1 MIALHFGHDAQIVIS
16 KNGRVQCVLELERLF
31 GQRYCYPAQESFKF
45 AALMTEALLT
55 VRDKC
60 VCEEGACPRSFEEGV
75 LLDLPFYKPPV
86 TAQTPLL
93 VEEVFGPVGRW
104 RHVHHHEAH
113 ALAGYHASP
122 FTSALIVSY
131 DLGGDDGHFN
141 VFLGRGTEIQ
151 RIANLRAPYGQF
163 YCAFPVLLPDVSGKF
178 FKPAHKML
186 CERWRQGELRQIDG
200 WYEFLFSHQ
209 HVQLDFAGKLMGYSG
224 LRRPGAISVEALA
237 ELGEYFDILF
247 QEKPSRDLESPK
259 EFFFPP
265 HVLALSC
272 GSSDGQMRLAAEIQF
287 QFQHRLMLHIKSML
301 RQLSQEHIQVEG
313 IVLTGGCALNVLANQ
328 LIREE
333 LTQGG
338 LGGSY
343 AERPLDVYVAPAPND
358 AGLAV
363 GGAWAVQPPR
373 VPQALQYLG
382 FPLFDEEILPLEA
395 KQRGAQRLSELGG
408 VDFLAHLLTQNR
420 TAGGKPIIAVVRGRQ
435 EFGPRALGH
444 RSLLAVPDTYDIKRR
459 LNRLK
464 FRQWYRPVA
473 PMIAVEA
480 LEEVFGRAVLS
491 TSMEFAPRVRRAVQ
505 TRFPALAHY
514 DGTARHQSVSKDDE
528 PWIHSLLLAV
538 GKITGL
544 AALINTSFNSR
555 GKPIVNTVRECLEML
570 DTLPDLDYLVIEDW
584 IFEAP
589 QAGLLKLAMPI
600 MPESLSYP
608 EV

>member
-1 MIALHFGHDAQIVIS
+1 MIALHYGHDANIAIAR
-16 KNGRVQCVLELERLF
+16 NGRVQCVLELERLF
-31 GQRYCYPAQESFKF
+31 GERYCHPSSVNARFHE
-45 AALMTEALLT
+45 LMREALLA

-60 VCEEGACPRSFEEGV
+60 ICEDGPCPRSFQEGV
-75 LLDLPFYKPPV
+75 LMDLSFYQPAV

-93 VEEVFGPVGRW
+93 VEEIFGPVGRW
-104 RHVHHHEAH
+104 RHVHHHEGH
-113 ALAGYHASP
+113 ALLGYHASP
-122 FTSALIVSY
+122 FTSALVVSY

-141 VFLGRGTEIQ
+141 IFLGRGKELQ
-151 RIANLRAPYGQF
+151 RIVSQRAPYGQLYTTF
-163 YCAFPVLLPDVSGKF
+163 SILLPDVAGKF
-178 FKPAHKML
+178 FKDLHAIL
-186 CERWRQGELRQIDG
+186 CYKWRADELLMRNG
-200 WYEFLFSHQ
+200 LLEFVVRHP

-224 LRRPGAISVEALA
+224 LRKAGRLSDAEQANLEA
-237 ELGEYFDILF
+237 YFDLIF
-247 QEKPSRDLESPK
+247 EPARAPGVDLDSPYRK
-259 EFFFPP
+259 LFPP
-265 HVLALSC
+265 HLLALSC

-301 RQLSQEHIQVEG
+301 RQLSQEDIQVEG

-395 KQRGAQRLSELGG
+395 VLRDAQRLSELGG

-505 TRFPALAHY
+505 SRFPALAHY

-589 QAGLLKLAMPI
+589 QAGPALYSWLLNL
-600 MPESLSYP
+600 
-608 EV
+608 